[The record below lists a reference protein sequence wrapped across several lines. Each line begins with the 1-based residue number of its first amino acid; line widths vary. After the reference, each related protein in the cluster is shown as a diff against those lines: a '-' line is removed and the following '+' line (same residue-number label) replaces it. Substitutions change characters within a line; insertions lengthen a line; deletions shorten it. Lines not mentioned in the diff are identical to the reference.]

1 MALGDGIRRDVA
13 KVPQAERDLLLDAF
27 LKLDTTKFYPD
38 GVSFW
43 DKQED
48 IHKNAHFA
56 GVDVHSGPGFI
67 PWHRVIVNRLE
78 ALLRQI
84 HPEISLH
91 YWDWTTDPTS
101 TAGGRA
107 NLFTPHFMGG
117 T

>member
-67 PWHRVIVNRLE
+67 PWHRGRT
-78 ALLRQI
+78 R
-84 HPEISLH
+84 
-91 YWDWTTDPTS
+91 
-101 TAGGRA
+101 AGLGQHDSRG
-107 NLFTPHFMGG
+107 NDFYRV
-117 T
+117 